1 MKEPKEPK
9 MSDVFTLD
17 AAPLGE
23 ELEVV
28 GVRFNSAPKDWG
40 LWLEEIGF
48 TEGEPCVILQKAAL
62 GGDPIAVRV
71 GVSTFALRLAE
82 ASFVEVR
89 RRGA

>member
-1 MKEPKEPK
+1 MKKQKNPK

-28 GVRFNSAPKDWG
+28 GLKLKSAPKDWG

-48 TEGEPCVILQKAAL
+48 TEGEPCIVLQRAAL

-82 ASFVEVR
+82 ASCIEVR
-89 RRGA
+89 RRDA